1 MAAFGPGNDNVTGD
15 RATLDVGM
23 EPDLGNMLKN
33 FQLANDLADAMVD
46 KFNTINSI
54 VRSTTQTLGQATRQT
69 QLMTAETQRLQNAY
83 QGIAASSYTLSNI
96 GGMAG
101 GYPGGMMPYGYP
113 GQMAFGGMPYQQQQ
127 QQANIIDTGGESTR
141 PSEDIPEFRTS
152 SAPKPN
158 FPLSVRAASL
168 QQLEQHA
175 RPGSLLGNSINKF
188 RTGYS
193 QGILKGWG
201 SATGAKVPGTG
212 TMYASAE
219 EAMAAGVPAEALTD
233 MGAAGVMAG
242 GVEAGLLGGV
252 GATIGTIAP
261 YAAAAYASYKLVA
274 GQIAESRRLSG
285 ITGGTGIFDGV
296 GGGTLALKGR
306 SLYMGLTNPGVDYGR
321 VQEEALGTGAIG
333 GTYTATRDYLFQAA
347 KRGMS
352 DAIDQ
357 VDMYREVV
365 QKAGGSTAEL
375 TNALDSMANV
385 AATSNA
391 SLTVLQK
398 NLKANVETFVA
409 LGMGGDTAVA
419 AGLLQATANA
429 RYSPVAQANPALITS
444 NGYDISNPY
453 LRAQMTGA
461 LGINYNQ
468 LGTTTT
474 LNPVMAGNI
483 PQMAEHAAVKGLG
496 MYGFKNGMMYQ
507 DVIKQMQNSGLG
519 DMTGQVLQQ
528 MGLIPPDIDPN
539 NLRDVAMSI
548 QTTLGQP
555 IKAATKAMN
564 SAGDEQA
571 LGTYQDVGG
580 GWKGALAGFAGNVA
594 GTVLTGGGGGGVGPA
609 VGGGVAKDTVV
620 STQAQNAK
628 HYVENTLGIEMQG
641 GGVFSL
647 GQHDNAWNSLAKTYE
662 AQISQTGKT
671 SPIFDAILGGMQ
683 GGGES
688 FMVRGPDG
696 KAIDLQTFMSQHG
709 DWQDLLRKQKSGYQI
724 ASLDPSKQAA
734 LANAT
739 TQTQKDQIT
748 SDLGWGT
755 GDQLAA
761 GKLPNQDPNDVH
773 SEGSQGEFDLGDKTL
788 ERMGQLM
795 KDAQNQ

>member
-33 FQLANDLADAMVD
+33 FQLANDLADAMID

-141 PSEDIPEFRTS
+141 PSEDIPEFRTPTT
-152 SAPKPN
+152 PKPN

-175 RPGSLLGNSINKF
+175 RPGSIIGNSVNKF
-188 RTGYS
+188 RTGYAK
-193 QGILKGWG
+193 GIFKGWG
-201 SATGAKVPGTG
+201 NATGAKVPGTG
-212 TMYASAE
+212 TMYESAE
-219 EAMAAGVPAEALTD
+219 AAAKAGVPAEALTE
-233 MGAAGVMAG
+233 MGAEGVMAG
-242 GVEAGLLGGV
+242 GAEAGLLGG
-252 GATIGTIAP
+252 IGGLAGSVAP
-261 YAAAAYASYKLVA
+261 WAAAAYAGYKLAA

-285 ITGGTGIFDGV
+285 ITGGTGVFSGV
-296 GGGTLALKGR
+296 GGGTLSLKR
-306 SLYMGLTNPGVDYGR
+306 NSLVMGLLHPGVDYGR
-321 VQEEALGTGAIG
+321 VQEEALGTGAVG
-333 GTYTATRDYLFQAA
+333 GTYTATRDYLFEAA

-365 QKAGGSTAEL
+365 QKAGGSTGEL
-375 TNALDSMANV
+375 TASLDSMATV
-385 AATSNA
+385 AKTSNA

-398 NLKANVETFVA
+398 NLKDNVETFVA
-409 LGMGGDTAVA
+409 LGMGGSTALS
-419 AGLLQATANA
+419 AGLIQATANA

-453 LRAQMTGA
+453 IRAQMTGA

-468 LGTTTT
+468 LGTTAT
-474 LNPVMAGNI
+474 LNPNMAGNI
-483 PQMAEHAAVKGLG
+483 PMLAEKAAVKGLG
-496 MYGFKNGMMYQ
+496 MYGFQNGMMYQ
-507 DVIKQMQNSGLG
+507 DVVKQMQSSGLG

-528 MGLIPPDIDPN
+528 MGLIPSDIDPN

-548 QTTLGQP
+548 QTTMGQP
-555 IKAATKAMN
+555 IKAATKAEKT
-564 SAGDEQA
+564 AGDEQTLQRNLIPRVGA
-571 LGTYQDVGG
+571 TYGPNLGTGAQDVSTMGSSSAMKDAS
-580 GWKGALAGFAGNVA
+580 KG
-594 GTVLTGGGGGGVGPA
+594 
-609 VGGGVAKDTVV
+609 
-620 STQAQNAK
+620 
-628 HYVENTLGIEMQG
+628 YVENTLGIEMQG
-641 GGVFSL
+641 GGVWGI
-647 GQHDNAWNSLAKTYE
+647 GQHDNPWNSLAKTYE
-662 AQISQTGKT
+662 AQINQTGKT
-671 SPIFDAILGGMQ
+671 SPIFDTILKGMQ
-683 GGGES
+683 TGGES
-688 FMVRGPDG
+688 FMIRGPDN

-709 DWQDLLRKQKSGYQI
+709 DWQDLLRDQKSGYQI

-734 LANAT
+734 LGNAT
-739 TQTQKDQIT
+739 TQSQKDQIT

-755 GDQLAA
+755 GDQLAS
-761 GKLPNQDPNDVH
+761 GTLSDPNDVH
-773 SEGSQGEFDLGDKTL
+773 SEGSQGTLDLGDKTL
-788 ERMGQLM
+788 ERMGQLY